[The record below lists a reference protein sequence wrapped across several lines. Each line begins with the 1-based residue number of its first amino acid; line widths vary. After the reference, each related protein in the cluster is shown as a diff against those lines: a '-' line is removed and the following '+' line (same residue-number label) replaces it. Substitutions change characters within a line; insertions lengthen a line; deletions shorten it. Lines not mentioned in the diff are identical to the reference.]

1 MELLSLMEYV
11 DKYGSQVESFSRRC
25 KGKMGITRQSVL
37 NRINK
42 NIPLPFVDEI
52 RKSGN
57 SYVLVIH
64 SKKKGGKNG

>member
-11 DKYGSQVESFSRRC
+11 SKYGDRVPNLSRRC
-25 KGKMGITRQSVL
+25 EGKMGITRQSVL

-42 NIPLPFVDEI
+42 NIPLPFVDEV

-57 SYVLVIH
+57 SFVLVIH
-64 SKKKGGKNG
+64 DKK

>member
-11 DKYGSQVESFSRRC
+11 EKYGSKIENLSRRC
-25 KGKMGITRQSVL
+25 NGKMGITRQSVL

-57 SYVLVIH
+57 SFVLVIY
-64 SKKKGGKNG
+64 KNKN

>member
-11 DKYGSQVESFSRRC
+11 AKYGDRVPNLSRRC
-25 KGKMGITRQSVL
+25 EGKMGITRQSVL

-42 NIPLPFVDEI
+42 NIPLPIVDEV

-57 SYVLVIH
+57 SFVLVIH
-64 SKKKGGKNG
+64 DKK

>member
-11 DKYGSQVESFSRRC
+11 AKYGDKVPNLSRRC
-25 KGKMGITRQSVL
+25 QGQLGITRQSVL

-42 NIPLPFVDEI
+42 NIPLPFVDEV

-57 SYVLVIH
+57 SFVLVIH
-64 SKKKGGKNG
+64 NKKGK

>member
-11 DKYGSQVESFSRRC
+11 AKYGDKVPNLSRRC
-25 KGKMGITRQSVL
+25 QGQLGITRQSVL

-42 NIPLPFVDEI
+42 NIPLPFVEEV

-57 SYVLVIH
+57 SFVLVIH
-64 SKKKGGKNG
+64 NKKGGQ

>member
-11 DKYGSQVESFSRRC
+11 AKYGDRVENLSRRC

-42 NIPLPFVDEI
+42 NIPLPFVDEV

-57 SYVLVIH
+57 SFVLVIH
-64 SKKKGGKNG
+64 NKK

>member
-11 DKYGSQVESFSRRC
+11 AKYGDRVENLSRRC

-42 NIPLPFVDEI
+42 NIPLPFVDEV

-57 SYVLVIH
+57 SFVLVIH
-64 SKKKGGKNG
+64 SKK